1 MVTSNDAR
9 SSSAGGRHRNP
20 GDFEPRL
27 RGRRWT
33 RQVVR
38 GGRLP
43 TQADT
48 IRSVSWVVSCGK
60 LATGVGQ

>member
-43 TQADT
+43 T
-48 IRSVSWVVSCGK
+48 
-60 LATGVGQ
+60 